1 MKLTPKQ
8 QAFADYYIQTGNAT
22 EAARKAGYSDKTAKE
37 VGYENLTKP
46 HIKAYIDE
54 RMAVKDAERIAS
66 QDEVLEFLTNVM
78 RGKVTEKIP
87 LGLGMGEQML
97 AKNELQGKDRI
108 KAAELI
114 GKRYG
119 LWVEKVNLDGDL
131 AVTIIDDIGVDDE
144 EG

>member
-1 MKLTPKQ
+1 MKLRERQKR
-8 QAFADYYIQTGNAT
+8 FADLFLELGNA
-22 EAARKAGYSDKTAKE
+22 EQAAIKAGYSEKYARGNAHKL
-37 VGYENLTKP
+37 VANSC
-46 HIKAYIDE
+46 IKKHIDE
-54 RMAVKDAERIAS
+54 RLNSKNKERIAS

-78 RGKVTEKIP
+78 RGKVTEKVP

-97 AKNELQGKDRI
+97 VKNELQGKDRI

-144 EG
+144 ED

>member
-8 QAFADYYIQTGNAT
+8 QAFADYYIQIGNAT

-78 RGKVTEKIP
+78 RGKVTEKVP

-97 AKNELQGKDRI
+97 VKNELQGKDRI